1 VRSLCR
7 AGRSVGTQRLGIK
20 LFLEDSDKNTIKI
33 RVREFQLQT
42 SLLAYF
48 KKPGR
53 GWHGRTVELERTLGV
68 GNGSRMDP
76 ALFPTPRVRSSG
88 RSREV
93 ARVQASF
100 PRGQKTPFLTHCDY
114 NSSTSRGAR
123 WRYPCRIPVVVSL
136 GSFSLDRW
144 ATAPRVCCPCSG

>member
-1 VRSLCR
+1 MR
-7 AGRSVGTQRLGIK
+7 ATVSYRLPFSV
-20 LFLEDSDKNTIKI
+20 
-33 RVREFQLQT
+33 
-42 SLLAYF
+42 AYL

-100 PRGQKTPFLTHCDY
+100 PRLFYGCSYMFHLSGNNRRDSHFM
-114 NSSTSRGAR
+114 
-123 WRYPCRIPVVVSL
+123 
-136 GSFSLDRW
+136 GS
-144 ATAPRVCCPCSG
+144 